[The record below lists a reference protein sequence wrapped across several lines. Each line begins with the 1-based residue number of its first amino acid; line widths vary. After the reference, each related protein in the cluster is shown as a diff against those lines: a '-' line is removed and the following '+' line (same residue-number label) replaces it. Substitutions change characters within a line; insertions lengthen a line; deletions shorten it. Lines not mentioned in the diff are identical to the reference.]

1 MSAMDEAVKG
11 GHFAF
16 DRFCPLRRRPFC
28 RTFKPGF
35 ENGALVSGPPN
46 IPIKITEANMK
57 TAAKSILMV
66 AALSAI
72 LGASIRTSKGPGMA
86 CCTHGQAMAC
96 CTHNPGM
103 ACCK

>member
-1 MSAMDEAVKG
+1 
-11 GHFAF
+11 
-16 DRFCPLRRRPFC
+16 
-28 RTFKPGF
+28 
-35 ENGALVSGPPN
+35 
-46 IPIKITEANMK
+46 MK
-57 TAAKSILMV
+57 KVGKSILMV